1 MYHTSNFIT
10 KSIRKFKD
18 THLVS
23 WHRLCHRL
31 YQDLLTCIRQQFSFP
46 PRKFIIQPSINW
58 WKVLHLFLPTKDGRP
73 RYFSYCLMIFAPNLF
88 LMSSWIGCGVLWL
101 KKKGVLSWFNY
112 WTNSC
117 SYVFNMVIMLEH
129 SSFVAQ
135 QKIRLSSAKTKWEI
149 AGPLAQAAIP
159 LMALHSI
166 ACLINAESPF
176 AQNKNRYG
184 KMDPLGVDP

>member
-1 MYHTSNFIT
+1 
-10 KSIRKFKD
+10 
-18 THLVS
+18 
-23 WHRLCHRL
+23 
-31 YQDLLTCIRQQFSFP
+31 
-46 PRKFIIQPSINW
+46 
-58 WKVLHLFLPTKDGRP
+58 
-73 RYFSYCLMIFAPNLF
+73 
-88 LMSSWIGCGVLWL
+88 
-101 KKKGVLSWFNY
+101 
-112 WTNSC
+112 
-117 SYVFNMVIMLEH
+117 MVVMLEH

-149 AGPLAQAAIP
+149 AGPLAQATIP